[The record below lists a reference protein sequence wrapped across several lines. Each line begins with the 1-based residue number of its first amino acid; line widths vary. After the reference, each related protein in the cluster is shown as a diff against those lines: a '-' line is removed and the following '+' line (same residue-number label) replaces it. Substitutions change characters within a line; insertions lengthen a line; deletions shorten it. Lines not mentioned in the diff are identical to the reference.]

1 MNNIIKNHI
10 NNHINRFKY
19 IPVSIFVSV
28 SLFSICLFYLT
39 SLIKVIPCGKDILSN
54 FYSNFTH
61 VDIFHLI
68 GNLSGLYV
76 LSRVEQNIGSKNFIK
91 LLVFLLVFNTITE
104 TIMHKIMP
112 STTCSI
118 GFSGVLFGIAT
129 WEIITT
135 QQVDY
140 AAVLAIIFSAIRP
153 TVNQIKTSISGHVI
167 GAIGGIISGIIW
179 SMMYK
184 NRFT

>member
-1 MNNIIKNHI
+1 MSNIINE
-10 NNHINRFKY
+10 HINRFQY
-19 IPVSIFVSV
+19 IPVSIFLAV
-28 SLFSICLFYLT
+28 SLFVISLLYLT
-39 SLIKVIPCGKDILSN
+39 TVIKIIPCGKDVLSN

-76 LSRVEQNIGSKNFIK
+76 LSRVEQNIGSKQFIK

-104 TIMHKIMP
+104 SIMHQIIP
-112 STTCSI
+112 STQCSI

-129 WEIITT
+129 WELITT
-135 QQVDY
+135 REVDY

-167 GAIGGIISGIIW
+167 GAIGGVISGIIW
-179 SMMYK
+179 SAMYK
-184 NRFT
+184 K

>member
-1 MNNIIKNHI
+1 MSDIINGHI
-10 NNHINRFKY
+10 NNHINRIQY
-19 IPVSIFVSV
+19 IPVCIFLII
-28 SLFSICLFYLT
+28 SLFSIFLIYLT
-39 SLIKVIPCGKDILSN
+39 SIVKSVPCGKDVLSN

-76 LSRVEQNIGSKNFIK
+76 LSRVEQNIGSKQFIK
-91 LLVFLLVFNTITE
+91 LLIFLLIFNTVTE
-104 TIMHKIMP
+104 TIIHKIIP
-112 STTCSI
+112 STQCSI

-135 QQVDY
+135 QEVDY

-179 SMMYK
+179 SMIYK
-184 NRFT
+184 K

>member
-1 MNNIIKNHI
+1 MNNIIND
-10 NNHINRFKY
+10 HINRFKY
-19 IPVSIFVSV
+19 IPVCVFLAV
-28 SLFSICLFYLT
+28 SLFSICSFYLT
-39 SLIKVIPCGKDILSN
+39 SLIKTVPCGKDVLSN

-76 LSRVEQNIGSKNFIK
+76 LSRVEQNIGSKQFIK
-91 LLVFLLVFNTITE
+91 LLIFLLVFNTITE
-104 TIMHKIMP
+104 TIMHKIIP
-112 STTCSI
+112 STQCSI

-135 QQVDY
+135 QEVDY

-167 GAIGGIISGIIW
+167 GAIGGVISGIIW
-179 SMMYK
+179 SLIYK
-184 NRFT
+184 K

>member
-1 MNNIIKNHI
+1 MSNIINEHI
-10 NNHINRFKY
+10 NNHINRFQD
-19 IPVSIFVSV
+19 IPVSIFLAV
-28 SLFSICLFYLT
+28 SLFVISLLYLT
-39 SLIKVIPCGKDILSN
+39 SLIKTIPCGKDVLSN

-76 LSRVEQNIGSKNFIK
+76 LSRVEQNIGSKQFIK
-91 LLVFLLVFNTITE
+91 LLVFLLVFNTLTE
-104 TIMHKIMP
+104 SIMHKIMP
-112 STTCSI
+112 STSCSI

-135 QQVDY
+135 QEVDY

-153 TVNQIKTSISGHVI
+153 TVNEIKTSISGHVI

-179 SMMYK
+179 SAIYK
-184 NRFT
+184 K